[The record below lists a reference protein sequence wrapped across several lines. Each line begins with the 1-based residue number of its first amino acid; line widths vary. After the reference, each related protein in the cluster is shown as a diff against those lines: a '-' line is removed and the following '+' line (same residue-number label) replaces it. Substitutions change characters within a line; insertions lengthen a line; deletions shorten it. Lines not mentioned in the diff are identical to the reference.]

1 MSAGS
6 PRSMGRRQG
15 GFTLIE
21 LIAAFVIFALGF
33 GILLQILG
41 DAMRST
47 RQAQQATQAALYA
60 QSLLDAQGIGV
71 PLKEGSSS
79 GDFDDTYHWQLNV
92 LRYQPQ
98 AVAGATMAPA
108 MATPGRPELFQ
119 LELVVSWGNQYLQ
132 HHARFAT
139 LRSMLPRPGAEQP
152 GSIPPGNNPP
162 QSGLPGGFG

>member
-47 RQAQQATQAALYA
+47 RGGVADVARVDVVRGVVEFA
-60 QSLLDAQGIGV
+60 GIG
-71 PLKEGSSS
+71 
-79 GDFDDTYHWQLNV
+79 NV
-92 LRYQPQ
+92 
-98 AVAGATMAPA
+98 
-108 MATPGRPELFQ
+108 
-119 LELVVSWGNQYLQ
+119 
-132 HHARFAT
+132 
-139 LRSMLPRPGAEQP
+139 
-152 GSIPPGNNPP
+152 
-162 QSGLPGGFG
+162 